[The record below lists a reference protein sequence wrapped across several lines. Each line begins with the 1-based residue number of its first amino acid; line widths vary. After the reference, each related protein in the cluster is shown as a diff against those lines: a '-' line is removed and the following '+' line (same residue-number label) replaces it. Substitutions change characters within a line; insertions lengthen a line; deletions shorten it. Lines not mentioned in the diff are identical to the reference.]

1 MTVFQWVTDIIGATG
16 VSSAFLVAFAYLPWM
31 MGRATRQSYIAMA
44 RAVEAR
50 EPHLIGHAE
59 QTARYVVAMA
69 WLSLRF
75 SPRQIRSL
83 ESAALLH
90 TIGKVGV
97 PFDILNRPTPP
108 STTSDRFALRDYVR
122 ISAAIIGAV
131 PGHADSAE
139 MVRFHREYMDGSGY
153 PHGRYGHSIPLG
165 ARLLCVATEFVALTS
180 PRVYRGGLP
189 ALSPDNACTYLWAY
203 SGERYDRHAVRLLV
217 FCYRAKKL
225 FSLLR
230 PRSRPR
236 AAQMHA
242 AVTE

>member
-1 MTVFQWVTDIIGATG
+1 VTIFRWVIDIIGATG
-16 VSSAFLVAFAYLPWM
+16 VSSALLVAFAYLPWM

-59 QTARYVVAMA
+59 RTARYVVAMS

-75 SPRQIRSL
+75 WPWEIRSL
-83 ESAALLH
+83 ETAALLH

-108 STTSDRFALRDYVR
+108 STAFDRFSLREYVR

-131 PGHADSAE
+131 PGHEASAE

-153 PHGRYGHSIPLG
+153 PHGRFGQAIPFG

-189 ALSPDNACTYLWAY
+189 ALSPDNACTYLKAY
-203 SGERYDRHAVRLLV
+203 SGERYDRKAARLLI
-217 FCYRAKKL
+217 FCYRMERLAAKL
-225 FSLLR
+225 WPAPTR
-230 PRSRPR
+230 PST
-236 AAQMHA
+236 
-242 AVTE
+242 TEMKTATS

>member
-1 MTVFQWVTDIIGATG
+1 VTVFQWVIDIIGATG
-16 VSSAFLVAFAYLPWM
+16 VSSALLVAFVYLPWM
-31 MGRATRQSYIAMA
+31 MSRATRQSYIAMA

-59 QTARYVVAMA
+59 RTARYVVAMG

-75 SPRQIRSL
+75 WPWQIRAL
-83 ESAALLH
+83 ETAALLH

-97 PFDILNRPTPP
+97 PFDILNRPSPP
-108 STTSDRFALRDYVR
+108 TTTSDRFALREYVR

-131 PGHADSAE
+131 PGHTDSAD
-139 MVRFHREYMDGSGY
+139 MVRYHREYMDGSGY
-153 PHGRYGHSIPLG
+153 PHGRYGQTIPFG

-189 ALSPDNACTYLWAY
+189 ALSPENACTYLWAY
-203 SGERYDRHAVRLLV
+203 SGERYDRTAVRLLT
-217 FCYRAKKL
+217 FCYKIE
-225 FSLLR
+225 
-230 PRSRPR
+230 R
-236 AAQMHA
+236 AAGLLPRDPYRRDAGRMR